1 MMTAVSIFSCTNDY
15 DPGLI
20 ENLGMKEQPLRIIT
34 KVLTTKSPNFMQ
46 EFTRGSVIGLHVVS
60 ESTGNIY
67 DSNPDY
73 KNVRAEAFLVNN
85 KLNWRQSPDIYLNEE
100 PVTVYAYY
108 PYQSQVNF
116 DPENIPVRISPD
128 ASLTKDYMYG
138 IQASGQRAVN
148 QISPVALLNMNHTL
162 SLLSFQLRMTPE
174 AEGCFLLHAIQIGNK
189 AGGTALCFRGKMN
202 IKTGNIGGC
211 AGTNAS
217 TRLKLNTPRM
227 LKKIPDEPQQLMVI
241 PTSRIRTDGDV
252 EVLFTINETTFKY
265 KIPANTKW
273 EKGKRYI
280 YNLLFNG
287 KDITLEN
294 VSTSEWLPVEGNMEN
309 TILTFKFYVMFG
321 YVRCNSRI
329 SPLKR
334 HMKAPRPFYPFST
347 YRQQHTSIQ
356 I

>member
-1 MMTAVSIFSCTNDY
+1 MITAVSIFSCTNDY

-73 KNVRAEAFLVNN
+73 KNVRAEAFLVNY

-252 EVLFTINETTFKY
+252 EVLFIINETTFKY

-273 EKGKRYI
+273 EKGKIYI

-309 TILTFKFYVMFG
+309 TIL
-321 YVRCNSRI
+321 
-329 SPLKR
+329 
-334 HMKAPRPFYPFST
+334 
-347 YRQQHTSIQ
+347 
-356 I
+356 

>member
-73 KNVRAEAFLVNN
+73 KNVRAEAFLVNY

-162 SLLSFQLRMTPE
+162 SLLSFQLRITPE
-174 AEGCFLLHAIQIGNK
+174 AEGCFLLNAIQIGNK

-294 VSTSEWLPVEGNMEN
+294 VSTSEWLPVEGNMKN
-309 TILTFKFYVMFG
+309 TIL
-321 YVRCNSRI
+321 
-329 SPLKR
+329 
-334 HMKAPRPFYPFST
+334 
-347 YRQQHTSIQ
+347 
-356 I
+356 

>member
-1 MMTAVSIFSCTNDY
+1 MITAVSIFSCTNDY

-73 KNVRAEAFLVNN
+73 KNVRAEAFLVNY

-108 PYQSQVNF
+108 SYQSQVNF
-116 DPENIPVRISPD
+116 DPENILVRISPD

-273 EKGKRYI
+273 EKGRRYI

-294 VSTSEWLPVEGNMEN
+294 VSTSEWLPVEGNMKN
-309 TILTFKFYVMFG
+309 TIL
-321 YVRCNSRI
+321 
-329 SPLKR
+329 
-334 HMKAPRPFYPFST
+334 
-347 YRQQHTSIQ
+347 
-356 I
+356 

>member
-1 MMTAVSIFSCTNDY
+1 MITAVSIFSCTNDY

-73 KNVRAEAFLVNN
+73 KNVRAEAFLVNY

-189 AGGTALCFRGKMN
+189 AGGTALCFKGKMN

-294 VSTSEWLPVEGNMEN
+294 ISTSEWLPVEGNMKN
-309 TILTFKFYVMFG
+309 TIL
-321 YVRCNSRI
+321 
-329 SPLKR
+329 
-334 HMKAPRPFYPFST
+334 
-347 YRQQHTSIQ
+347 
-356 I
+356 

>member
-1 MMTAVSIFSCTNDY
+1 MITAVSIFSCTNDY

-73 KNVRAEAFLVNN
+73 KNVRAEAFLVNY

-116 DPENIPVRISPD
+116 DPENIPVRISQD

-138 IQASGQRAVN
+138 IQASGQRAAN

-162 SLLSFQLRMTPE
+162 SLLSFQLRITPE

-189 AGGTALCFRGKMN
+189 AGGTALCFKGKMN

-294 VSTSEWLPVEGNMEN
+294 VSTSEWLPVEGNMKN
-309 TILTFKFYVMFG
+309 TIL
-321 YVRCNSRI
+321 
-329 SPLKR
+329 
-334 HMKAPRPFYPFST
+334 
-347 YRQQHTSIQ
+347 
-356 I
+356 

>member
-1 MMTAVSIFSCTNDY
+1 MMATVCIFSCTNDY
-15 DPGLI
+15 DPVLI
-20 ENLGMKEQPLRIIT
+20 ENLGMKKQPLKIIT
-34 KVLTTKSPNFMQ
+34 KVLTTKSPNFIQ

-60 ESTGNIY
+60 ENTGNIY

-73 KNVRAEAFLVNN
+73 KNVRAEAFLIHN
-85 KLNWRQSPDIYLNEE
+85 KLDWRQSPEIYLNEE

-108 PYQSQVNF
+108 PYQSQVDF

-189 AGGTALCFRGKMN
+189 AGGTALCFGGKMN

-217 TRLKLNTPRM
+217 TRLKLNTPLM
-227 LKKIPDEPQQLMVI
+227 LKKISDEPQQLMVI

-265 KIPANTKW
+265 KVPANTKW
-273 EKGKRYI
+273 EIRKKIYI
-280 YNLLFNG
+280 QPSLQ
-287 KDITLEN
+287 
-294 VSTSEWLPVEGNMEN
+294 
-309 TILTFKFYVMFG
+309 
-321 YVRCNSRI
+321 R
-329 SPLKR
+329 
-334 HMKAPRPFYPFST
+334 
-347 YRQQHTSIQ
+347 
-356 I
+356 

>member
-1 MMTAVSIFSCTNDY
+1 MITAVSIFSCTNDY

-73 KNVRAEAFLVNN
+73 KNVRAEAFLVNY

-189 AGGTALCFRGKMN
+189 AGGTALCFGGKMN

-294 VSTSEWLPVEGNMEN
+294 VSTSEWLPVEGNMKN
-309 TILTFKFYVMFG
+309 TIL
-321 YVRCNSRI
+321 
-329 SPLKR
+329 
-334 HMKAPRPFYPFST
+334 
-347 YRQQHTSIQ
+347 
-356 I
+356 

>member
-1 MMTAVSIFSCTNDY
+1 MITAVSIFSCTNDY

-73 KNVRAEAFLVNN
+73 KNVRAEAFLVNY

-162 SLLSFQLRMTPE
+162 SLLSFQLRITPE
-174 AEGCFLLHAIQIGNK
+174 AEGSFLLHAIQIGNK
-189 AGGTALCFRGKMN
+189 AGGTALCFKGKMN

-294 VSTSEWLPVEGNMEN
+294 VSTSEWLPVEGNMKN
-309 TILTFKFYVMFG
+309 TIL
-321 YVRCNSRI
+321 
-329 SPLKR
+329 
-334 HMKAPRPFYPFST
+334 
-347 YRQQHTSIQ
+347 
-356 I
+356 

>member
-73 KNVRAEAFLVNN
+73 KNVRAEAFLVNY

-138 IQASGQRAVN
+138 IQASGQRAVH

-294 VSTSEWLPVEGNMEN
+294 VSTSEWLSVEGNMEN
-309 TILTFKFYVMFG
+309 TIL
-321 YVRCNSRI
+321 
-329 SPLKR
+329 
-334 HMKAPRPFYPFST
+334 
-347 YRQQHTSIQ
+347 
-356 I
+356 

>member
-1 MMTAVSIFSCTNDY
+1 MITAVSIFSCTNDY

-73 KNVRAEAFLVNN
+73 KNVRAEAFLVNY

-162 SLLSFQLRMTPE
+162 SLLSFQLRITPE

-189 AGGTALCFRGKMN
+189 AGGTALCFKGKMN

-211 AGTNAS
+211 AGINAS

-294 VSTSEWLPVEGNMEN
+294 VSTSEWLPVEGNMKN
-309 TILTFKFYVMFG
+309 TIL
-321 YVRCNSRI
+321 
-329 SPLKR
+329 
-334 HMKAPRPFYPFST
+334 
-347 YRQQHTSIQ
+347 
-356 I
+356 

>member
-73 KNVRAEAFLVNN
+73 KNVRAEAFLVNY

-138 IQASGQRAVN
+138 IQASGQRAVH

-252 EVLFTINETTFKY
+252 EVLFIINETTFKY

-294 VSTSEWLPVEGNMEN
+294 VSTSEWLSVEGNMEN
-309 TILTFKFYVMFG
+309 TIL
-321 YVRCNSRI
+321 
-329 SPLKR
+329 
-334 HMKAPRPFYPFST
+334 
-347 YRQQHTSIQ
+347 
-356 I
+356 

>member
-217 TRLKLNTPRM
+217 TRLKLNTRRM
-227 LKKIPDEPQQLMVI
+227 LKKIPDEQQQLMVI

-309 TILTFKFYVMFG
+309 TIL
-321 YVRCNSRI
+321 
-329 SPLKR
+329 
-334 HMKAPRPFYPFST
+334 
-347 YRQQHTSIQ
+347 
-356 I
+356 

>member
-1 MMTAVSIFSCTNDY
+1 MITAVSIFSCTNDY

-73 KNVRAEAFLVNN
+73 KNVRAEAFLVNY

-138 IQASGQRAVN
+138 IQASGHRAVN

-162 SLLSFQLRMTPE
+162 SLLSFQLRITPE

-189 AGGTALCFRGKMN
+189 AGGTALCFKGKMN

-294 VSTSEWLPVEGNMEN
+294 VSTSEWLPVEGNMKN
-309 TILTFKFYVMFG
+309 TIL
-321 YVRCNSRI
+321 
-329 SPLKR
+329 
-334 HMKAPRPFYPFST
+334 
-347 YRQQHTSIQ
+347 
-356 I
+356 

>member
-73 KNVRAEAFLVNN
+73 KNVRAEAFLIHN
-85 KLNWRQSPDIYLNEE
+85 KLDWRQSPEIYLNEE

-273 EKGKRYI
+273 EKGRRYI

-309 TILTFKFYVMFG
+309 TIL
-321 YVRCNSRI
+321 
-329 SPLKR
+329 
-334 HMKAPRPFYPFST
+334 
-347 YRQQHTSIQ
+347 
-356 I
+356 

>member
-280 YNLLFNG
+280 YNLLLQ
-287 KDITLEN
+287 KYQIKHLKK
-294 VSTSEWLPVEGNMEN
+294 TSHSKM
-309 TILTFKFYVMFG
+309 
-321 YVRCNSRI
+321 
-329 SPLKR
+329 
-334 HMKAPRPFYPFST
+334 
-347 YRQQHTSIQ
+347 
-356 I
+356 

>member
-1 MMTAVSIFSCTNDY
+1 MITAVSIFSCTNDY

-73 KNVRAEAFLVNN
+73 KNVRAEAFLVNY

-174 AEGCFLLHAIQIGNK
+174 AEGYFLLHAIQIGNK

-252 EVLFTINETTFKY
+252 EVLFIINETTFKY

-309 TILTFKFYVMFG
+309 TIL
-321 YVRCNSRI
+321 
-329 SPLKR
+329 
-334 HMKAPRPFYPFST
+334 
-347 YRQQHTSIQ
+347 
-356 I
+356 

>member
-1 MMTAVSIFSCTNDY
+1 MITAVSIFSCTNDY

-73 KNVRAEAFLVNN
+73 KNVRAEAFLVNY

-162 SLLSFQLRMTPE
+162 SLLSFQLRMAPE

-252 EVLFTINETTFKY
+252 EVLFIINETTFKY

-309 TILTFKFYVMFG
+309 TIL
-321 YVRCNSRI
+321 
-329 SPLKR
+329 
-334 HMKAPRPFYPFST
+334 
-347 YRQQHTSIQ
+347 
-356 I
+356 

>member
-1 MMTAVSIFSCTNDY
+1 MITAVSIFSCTNDY

-73 KNVRAEAFLVNN
+73 KNVRAEAFLVNY

-162 SLLSFQLRMTPE
+162 SLLSFQLRITPE

-189 AGGTALCFRGKMN
+189 AGGTALCFKGKMN

-252 EVLFTINETTFKY
+252 EVLFTINETTFPP
-265 KIPANTKW
+265 IRS
-273 EKGKRYI
+273 GKKE
-280 YNLLFNG
+280 
-287 KDITLEN
+287 KDI
-294 VSTSEWLPVEGNMEN
+294 ST
-309 TILTFKFYVMFG
+309 TF
-321 YVRCNSRI
+321 
-329 SPLKR
+329 
-334 HMKAPRPFYPFST
+334 FST
-347 YRQQHTSIQ
+347 VKTSHSKM
-356 I
+356 

>member
-1 MMTAVSIFSCTNDY
+1 MITAVSIFSCTNDY

-73 KNVRAEAFLVNN
+73 KNVRAEAFLVNY

-162 SLLSFQLRMTPE
+162 SLLSFQLRITPE

-189 AGGTALCFRGKMN
+189 AGGTALCFKGKMN
-202 IKTGNIGGC
+202 IKTGNIGGW

-294 VSTSEWLPVEGNMEN
+294 VSTSEWLPVEGNMKN
-309 TILTFKFYVMFG
+309 TIL
-321 YVRCNSRI
+321 
-329 SPLKR
+329 
-334 HMKAPRPFYPFST
+334 
-347 YRQQHTSIQ
+347 
-356 I
+356 

>member
-1 MMTAVSIFSCTNDY
+1 MITAVSIFSCTNDY

-73 KNVRAEAFLVNN
+73 KNVRAEAFLVNY

-148 QISPVALLNMNHTL
+148 QISPVALHNMNHTL
-162 SLLSFQLRMTPE
+162 SLLSFQLRITPE

-189 AGGTALCFRGKMN
+189 AGGTALCFKGKMN

-294 VSTSEWLPVEGNMEN
+294 VSTSEWLPVEGNMKN
-309 TILTFKFYVMFG
+309 TIL
-321 YVRCNSRI
+321 
-329 SPLKR
+329 
-334 HMKAPRPFYPFST
+334 
-347 YRQQHTSIQ
+347 
-356 I
+356 

>member
-1 MMTAVSIFSCTNDY
+1 MITAVSIFSCTNDY

-60 ESTGNIY
+60 ESTANIY

-73 KNVRAEAFLVNN
+73 KNVRAEAFLVNY

-162 SLLSFQLRMTPE
+162 SLLSFQLRITPE

-189 AGGTALCFRGKMN
+189 AGGTALCFKGKMN

-294 VSTSEWLPVEGNMEN
+294 VSTSEWLPVEGNMKN
-309 TILTFKFYVMFG
+309 TIL
-321 YVRCNSRI
+321 
-329 SPLKR
+329 
-334 HMKAPRPFYPFST
+334 
-347 YRQQHTSIQ
+347 
-356 I
+356 

>member
-73 KNVRAEAFLVNN
+73 KNVRAEAFLVNY

-211 AGTNAS
+211 AGTNDS

-252 EVLFTINETTFKY
+252 EVLFIINETTFKY

-273 EKGKRYI
+273 EKGIRYI

-309 TILTFKFYVMFG
+309 TIL
-321 YVRCNSRI
+321 
-329 SPLKR
+329 
-334 HMKAPRPFYPFST
+334 
-347 YRQQHTSIQ
+347 
-356 I
+356 

>member
-46 EFTRGSVIGLHVVS
+46 EFTRGSVIGLHVIS

-73 KNVRAEAFLVNN
+73 KNVRAEAFLVNY

-162 SLLSFQLRMTPE
+162 SLLSFQLRITPE

-189 AGGTALCFRGKMN
+189 AGGTALCFKGKMN

-294 VSTSEWLPVEGNMEN
+294 VSTSEWLPVEGNMKN
-309 TILTFKFYVMFG
+309 TIL
-321 YVRCNSRI
+321 
-329 SPLKR
+329 
-334 HMKAPRPFYPFST
+334 
-347 YRQQHTSIQ
+347 
-356 I
+356 

>member
-1 MMTAVSIFSCTNDY
+1 MNKLLLFMITAVSIFSCTNDY

-73 KNVRAEAFLVNN
+73 KNVRAEAFLVNY

-162 SLLSFQLRMTPE
+162 SLLSFQLRITPE

-189 AGGTALCFRGKMN
+189 AGGTALCFKGKMN

-241 PTSRIRTDGDV
+241 PTSRIRIDGDV

-294 VSTSEWLPVEGNMEN
+294 VSTSEWLPVEGNMKN
-309 TILTFKFYVMFG
+309 TIL
-321 YVRCNSRI
+321 
-329 SPLKR
+329 
-334 HMKAPRPFYPFST
+334 
-347 YRQQHTSIQ
+347 
-356 I
+356 

>member
-1 MMTAVSIFSCTNDY
+1 MITAVSIFSCTNDY

-73 KNVRAEAFLVNN
+73 KNVRAEAFLVNY

-252 EVLFTINETTFKY
+252 EVLFIINETTFKY
-265 KIPANTKW
+265 KIPANTKR

-309 TILTFKFYVMFG
+309 TIL
-321 YVRCNSRI
+321 
-329 SPLKR
+329 
-334 HMKAPRPFYPFST
+334 
-347 YRQQHTSIQ
+347 
-356 I
+356 

>member
-73 KNVRAEAFLVNN
+73 KNVRAEAFLVNY

-189 AGGTALCFRGKMN
+189 AGGTALCFKGKMN

-294 VSTSEWLPVEGNMEN
+294 VSTSEWLPVEGNMKN
-309 TILTFKFYVMFG
+309 TIL
-321 YVRCNSRI
+321 
-329 SPLKR
+329 
-334 HMKAPRPFYPFST
+334 
-347 YRQQHTSIQ
+347 
-356 I
+356 

>member
-1 MMTAVSIFSCTNDY
+1 MITAVSIFSCTNDY

-73 KNVRAEAFLVNN
+73 KNVRAETFLVNY

-162 SLLSFQLRMTPE
+162 SLLSFQLRITPE

-189 AGGTALCFRGKMN
+189 AGGTALCFKGKMN

-227 LKKIPDEPQQLMVI
+227 LKKIPDGPQQLMVI

-294 VSTSEWLPVEGNMEN
+294 VSTSEWLPVEGNMKN
-309 TILTFKFYVMFG
+309 TIL
-321 YVRCNSRI
+321 
-329 SPLKR
+329 
-334 HMKAPRPFYPFST
+334 
-347 YRQQHTSIQ
+347 
-356 I
+356 

>member
-1 MMTAVSIFSCTNDY
+1 MITAVSIFSCTNDY

-73 KNVRAEAFLVNN
+73 KNVRAEAFLLNY

-116 DPENIPVRISPD
+116 DPENIPVRISLD

-162 SLLSFQLRMTPE
+162 SLLSFQLRITPE

-189 AGGTALCFRGKMN
+189 AGGTALCFKGKMN

-294 VSTSEWLPVEGNMEN
+294 VSTSEWLPVEGNMKN
-309 TILTFKFYVMFG
+309 TIL
-321 YVRCNSRI
+321 
-329 SPLKR
+329 
-334 HMKAPRPFYPFST
+334 
-347 YRQQHTSIQ
+347 
-356 I
+356 